1 MLIWELRNSVYLVD
15 SPFGNTGL
23 FILEPPVRP
32 SFCIIVV
39 CDCNLNTLFTK
50 LHVITGVN
58 QAFILGTLPTY
69 SSIVA
74 LSLLTQI
81 LSFWMYRLMF
91 LIKFGKFSDHISS
104 NIVSAPFPLFWVS
117 HYAAVGVLD
126 WVPQASVH
134 FPSFHMD
141 APSLHPC
148 ATDILEGLLLQI
160 TPLSAKLISLHLG

>member
-32 SFCIIVV
+32 SFYIIVV

-104 NIVSAPFPLFWVS
+104 NIVPAPSGSSIMQLLVCLIRSHRPLFI
-117 HYAAVGVLD
+117 
-126 WVPQASVH
+126 
-134 FPSFHMD
+134 F
-141 APSLHPC
+141 LHS
-148 ATDILEGLLLQI
+148 TWMLLLSI
-160 TPLSAKLISLHLG
+160 LVPLIS

>member
-1 MLIWELRNSVYLVD
+1 
-15 SPFGNTGL
+15 
-23 FILEPPVRP
+23 
-32 SFCIIVV
+32 
-39 CDCNLNTLFTK
+39 
-50 LHVITGVN
+50 
-58 QAFILGTLPTY
+58 
-69 SSIVA
+69 
-74 LSLLTQI
+74 
-81 LSFWMYRLMF
+81 MYRLMF

>member
-1 MLIWELRNSVYLVD
+1 MVEPSKILIQELRNSVYLVG

-32 SFCIIVV
+32 SFYILVV
-39 CDCNLNTLFTK
+39 CDCNLNTVFTK
-50 LHVITGVN
+50 LRVITGVN
-58 QAFILGTLPTY
+58 QGFILGTLPTY

-74 LSLLTQI
+74 VSLLTQI

-104 NIVSAPFPLFWVS
+104 NIVSAPFPLFRVS

-126 WVPQASVH
+126 PTGSHRPLFIFLTSTW
-134 FPSFHMD
+134 M
-141 APSLHPC
+141 
-148 ATDILEGLLLQI
+148 LLLAI
-160 TPLSAKLISLHLG
+160 LVPLIS

>member
-32 SFCIIVV
+32 SFYIIVV

-91 LIKFGKFSDHISS
+91 FNQIWEVFRSYFFKYCSC
-104 NIVSAPFPLFWVS
+104 PFWVS

-126 WVPQASVH
+126 QVPQASVH